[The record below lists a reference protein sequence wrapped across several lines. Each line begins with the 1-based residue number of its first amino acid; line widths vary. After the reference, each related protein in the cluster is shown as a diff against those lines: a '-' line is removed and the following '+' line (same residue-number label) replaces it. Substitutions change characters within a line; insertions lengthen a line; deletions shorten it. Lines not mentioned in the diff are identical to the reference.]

1 VTNND
6 VLRRIRYTFNFS
18 DSKMISL
25 FDLAGETVTREQV
38 SCWLKRDDHDDY
50 KGLKDYL
57 LATFLN
63 GLINDKR
70 GVKEGEPAPI
80 EKELTN
86 NIILRKLRIALNYVD
101 ADMLDAMALADF
113 RISKPELTAFFRR
126 PGHKHYR
133 ICKDQILRNFL
144 QGIQIKYHVAKPT
157 DTEQLSDFETP
168 SEEL

>member
-1 VTNND
+1 MTNND
-6 VLRRIRYTFNFS
+6 ILRRIRYTFDFS

-25 FDLAGETVTREQV
+25 FALAGETVTREQI
-38 SCWLKRDDHDDY
+38 SDWLKKDSHEDY

-57 LATFLN
+57 LATLLN

-80 EKELTN
+80 EKELNN

-101 ADMLDAMALADF
+101 EDMLAVMELADF

-144 QGIQIKYHVAKPT
+144 QGLQIKYRNSNEDASLQDDAAK
-157 DTEQLSDFETP
+157 SW
-168 SEEL
+168 

>member
-1 VTNND
+1 MTNND
-6 VLRRIRYTFNFS
+6 ILRRIRYTFNFS

-25 FDLAGETVTREQV
+25 FALAGETVTREQV

-50 KGLKDYL
+50 KGLKDVL

-63 GLINDKR
+63 GFINDKR

-80 EKELTN
+80 EKTLTN
-86 NIILRKLRIALNYVD
+86 NIILRKLKIGLNFIDDDVVNV
-101 ADMLDAMALADF
+101 LDLADF
-113 RISKPELTAFFRR
+113 RISKPELTALFRR

-144 QGIQIKYHVAKPT
+144 QGIQIKYRGENQADAPQDDQPT
-157 DTEQLSDFETP
+157 DQDAAE
-168 SEEL
+168 

>member
-25 FDLAGETVTREQV
+25 FALAGETVTREQI
-38 SCWLKRDDHDDY
+38 SSWMKKDDHDDY

-86 NIILRKLRIALNYVD
+86 NIVLRKLRIALNYIDNDMVD
-101 ADMLDAMALADF
+101 IMALADF
-113 RISKPELTAFFRR
+113 QISKPELTAFFRR

-144 QGIQIKYHVAKPT
+144 QGIQIKYRSENAT
-157 DTEQLSDFETP
+157 DTEQPSTFETP

>member
-1 VTNND
+1 MTNND
-6 VLRRIRYTFNFS
+6 ILRRIRYTFDFS

-25 FDLAGETVTREQV
+25 FALAGETVTREQI
-38 SCWLKRDDHDDY
+38 SDWLKKDSHEDY

-101 ADMLDAMALADF
+101 EDMLAVMELADF

-144 QGIQIKYHVAKPT
+144 QGLQIKFRNSNEDASLQDDAP
-157 DTEQLSDFETP
+157 DSAD
-168 SEEL
+168 

>member
-1 VTNND
+1 MTNND
-6 VLRRIRYTFNFS
+6 ILRRIRYTFDFS

-25 FDLAGETVTREQV
+25 FALAGETVTREQV
-38 SCWLKRDDHDDY
+38 SDWLKKDSHEDY

-80 EKELTN
+80 EKELNN

-101 ADMLDAMALADF
+101 DDMLAVMELADF

-144 QGIQIKYHVAKPT
+144 QGLQIKYRNSNEDASLQDDVQAS
-157 DTEQLSDFETP
+157 DT
-168 SEEL
+168 

>member
-1 VTNND
+1 MTNND
-6 VLRRIRYTFNFS
+6 ILRRIRYTFNFS

-25 FDLAGETVTREQV
+25 FALAGETVTREQV
-38 SCWLKRDDHDDY
+38 SSWLKRDDHDDY
-50 KGLKDYL
+50 KGLKDFM

-63 GLINDKR
+63 GFINDKR

-86 NIILRKLRIALNYVD
+86 NIVLRKIKIALNFIDDDVI
-101 ADMLDAMALADF
+101 ATLELADF

-144 QGIQIKYHVAKPT
+144 QGIQIKYRVETDNADEKPVDDKVA
-157 DTEQLSDFETP
+157 E
-168 SEEL
+168 

>member
-1 VTNND
+1 MTNND
-6 VLRRIRYTFNFS
+6 ILRRIRYTFDLS

-25 FDLAGETVTREQV
+25 FALAGETVTREQV
-38 SCWLKRDDHDDY
+38 SSWLKKDDHDDY

-57 LATFLN
+57 MATFLN
-63 GLINDKR
+63 GFINDKR

-86 NIILRKLRIALNYVD
+86 NIILRKLKIALNFVD
-101 ADMLDAMALADF
+101 DDMLAVMELADF

-144 QGIQIKYHVAKPT
+144 QGLQIKYRDSK
-157 DTEQLSDFETP
+157 ES
-168 SEEL
+168 

>member
-1 VTNND
+1 MTNND
-6 VLRRIRYTFNFS
+6 VLRRIRYTFDFS

-25 FDLAGETVTREQV
+25 FALAGETVTREQV

-63 GLINDKR
+63 GLINDRR

-80 EKELTN
+80 EKEMPN

-101 ADMLDAMALADF
+101 EDMLSVLELADF

-144 QGIQIKYHVAKPT
+144 QGLQIKYHVAKPT
-157 DTEQLSDFETP
+157 DTEEPSTFERP
-168 SEEL
+168 SEEQ

>member
-1 VTNND
+1 MTNND
-6 VLRRIRYTFNFS
+6 ILRRIRYTFDFS

-25 FDLAGETVTREQV
+25 FALAGETVTREQI
-38 SCWLKRDDHDDY
+38 SDWLKKDSHEDY

-57 LATFLN
+57 LATLLN

-80 EKELTN
+80 EKELNN

-101 ADMLDAMALADF
+101 EDMLAVMELADF

-144 QGIQIKYHVAKPT
+144 QGLQIKYRNSNEDASLQDDAAK
-157 DTEQLSDFETP
+157 S
-168 SEEL
+168 

>member
-1 VTNND
+1 MTNND
-6 VLRRIRYTFNFS
+6 ILRRVRYTFDYS

-25 FDLAGETVTREQV
+25 FALAGETVTREQI
-38 SCWLKRDDHDDY
+38 SSWMKKDDHDDY

-63 GLINDKR
+63 GFINDKR

-86 NIILRKLRIALNYVD
+86 NIILRKLKIGLNFVD
-101 ADMLDAMALADF
+101 DDVVSVMELADF
-113 RISKPELTAFFRR
+113 RISKPELSALFRR

-144 QGIQIKYHVAKPT
+144 QGIQIKYRNSAQGY
-157 DTEQLSDFETP
+157 ES
-168 SEEL
+168 

>member
-1 VTNND
+1 MTNND
-6 VLRRIRYTFNFS
+6 ILRRIRYTFDFS

-25 FDLAGETVTREQV
+25 FALAGETVTREQV
-38 SCWLKRDDHDDY
+38 SSWLKRDDHDDY
-50 KGLKDYL
+50 KGLKDVM

-86 NIILRKLRIALNYVD
+86 NIVLRKLKIALNFIDDDV
-101 ADMLDAMALADF
+101 LSVLELANF

-144 QGIQIKYHVAKPT
+144 QGIQIKYRGESTEMVDDAPVAK
-157 DTEQLSDFETP
+157 
-168 SEEL
+168 

>member
-1 VTNND
+1 MTNND
-6 VLRRIRYTFNFS
+6 ILRRIRYTFDFS

-25 FDLAGETVTREQV
+25 FALAGETVTREQI
-38 SCWLKRDDHDDY
+38 SDWLKKDSHEDY

-70 GVKEGEPAPI
+70 GVKEGEPAPT

-101 ADMLDAMALADF
+101 DDMLSVMELADF

-144 QGIQIKYHVAKPT
+144 QGLQIKFR
-157 DTEQLSDFETP
+157 DTKEEEQE
-168 SEEL
+168 

>member
-1 VTNND
+1 MTNND
-6 VLRRIRYTFNFS
+6 ILRRIRYTFDFS

-25 FDLAGETVTREQV
+25 FALAGETVTREQI
-38 SCWLKRDDHDDY
+38 SDWLKKDSHEDY

-80 EKELTN
+80 EKELNN

-101 ADMLDAMALADF
+101 EDMLAVMELADF

-144 QGIQIKYHVAKPT
+144 QGLQIKYRNSNEDASLQDDAAK
-157 DTEQLSDFETP
+157 S
-168 SEEL
+168 

>member
-1 VTNND
+1 MTNND
-6 VLRRIRYTFNFS
+6 ILRRIRYTFDFS

-25 FDLAGETVTREQV
+25 FALAGETVTREQI
-38 SCWLKRDDHDDY
+38 SDWLKKDSHEDY

-101 ADMLDAMALADF
+101 EDMLSVMELADF

-144 QGIQIKYHVAKPT
+144 QGLQIKFRNSNEDASLQ
-157 DTEQLSDFETP
+157 DDAQASDD
-168 SEEL
+168 

>member
-25 FDLAGETVTREQV
+25 FALAGETVTREQV

-144 QGIQIKYHVAKPT
+144 QGIQIKYHVEKPT
-157 DTEQLSDFETP
+157 DAEQLSDFETP
-168 SEEL
+168 NEEL